1 MSNSVIE
8 SHAPT
13 RIDLCGGTI
22 DIWPLYLFHES
33 ATTINLAINLYAKTR
48 IEPRNDS
55 RIIIESRDLKK
66 RIKFDSIKNVR
77 HNHTL
82 SLATRAI
89 NFFKPESGLYIE
101 TDCESPSGAGLAG
114 SSALNISLCSA
125 LNKLTNSKYS
135 KKEIITI
142 AKNIESQVINIPTG
156 DQDYYP
162 AMFGGLHFIKLS
174 IEGVKTER
182 VNTDYKE
189 LEKRITLCYSGSSRN
204 SGINNWEIFK
214 RHIDGDKKIFKNL
227 ESIRKTADK
236 MKSAFNTPPPLSSP
250 TSGGRSLRRGVDFD
264 RIARLIGEEWRNRK
278 KLWKGVSTPQIE
290 RLIAIAEKNGAISAK
305 ACGAGGGG
313 CIIFFSEPHRQE
325 DIKTALKKTGARV
338 LNYKIDNSGVKIK

>member
-1 MSNSVIE
+1 MSIIE

-66 RIKFDSIKNVR
+66 RIKFDSIRDIK
-77 HNHTL
+77 HNHPL
-82 SLATRAI
+82 SLITRAI

-101 TDCESPSGAGLAG
+101 TDCESPAGAGLAG

-135 KKEIITI
+135 KKEIVTI

-174 IEGVKTER
+174 IEGVNADRFKID
-182 VNTDYKE
+182 NKE

-214 RHIDGDKKIFKNL
+214 RHIDGNKKIFRNL

-236 MKSAFNTPPPLSSP
+236 MKLVIINS
-250 TSGGRSLRRGVDFD
+250 DFKM
-264 RIARLIGEEWRNRK
+264 IARLIGEEWRNRK

-290 RLIAIAEKNGAISAK
+290 RLIAIAEENGAISAK
-305 ACGAGGGG
+305 VCGAGGGG
-313 CIIFFSEPHRQE
+313 CVIFFSEPHRQE

-338 LNYKIDNSGVKIK
+338 LNYKIDNTGVKINIIKKLF

>member
-1 MSNSVIE
+1 MSIIE

-33 ATTINLAINLYAKTR
+33 ATTINLAINLYAKAR

-66 RIKFDSIKNVR
+66 RIKFDSIKDIK
-77 HNHTL
+77 HNHSL

-101 TDCESPSGAGLAG
+101 TDCKSPAGAGLAG

-174 IEGVKTER
+174 IEGVTADRCKI
-182 VNTDYKE
+182 NNKE

-214 RHIDGDKKIFKNL
+214 RHIDGNKKIFNNL

-236 MKSAFNTPPPLSSP
+236 MKLVLVNS
-250 TSGGRSLRRGVDFD
+250 DFKM
-264 RIARLIGEEWRNRK
+264 IAKLIGEEWRNRK
-278 KLWKGVSTPQIE
+278 NLWRGVSTPQIE

-305 ACGAGGGG
+305 VCGAGGGG
-313 CIIFFSEPHRQE
+313 CVIFFSEPDRQS

-338 LNYKIDNSGVKIK
+338 LNYKIDNSGVKIKVMGEV

>member
-1 MSNSVIE
+1 MSIIE

-66 RIKFDSIKNVR
+66 KIKFDSIKNIR

-101 TDCESPSGAGLAG
+101 TDCKSPAGAGLAG
-114 SSALNISLCSA
+114 SSALNISICSA

-174 IEGVKTER
+174 IEGVNADRCKID
-182 VNTDYKE
+182 NKE

-214 RHIDGDKKIFKNL
+214 RHIDGNKKIFNNL

-236 MKSAFNTPPPLSSP
+236 VKTAIINSDFNLL
-250 TSGGRSLRRGVDFD
+250 GK
-264 RIARLIGEEWRNRK
+264 LIGEEWRNRK
-278 KLWKGVSTPQIE
+278 NLWKGVSTPQIE
-290 RLIAIAEKNGAISAK
+290 RLIAVAEKNGAVSAK
-305 ACGAGGGG
+305 VCGAGGGG
-313 CIIFFSEPHRQE
+313 CIIFFSEPDRQE

-338 LNYKIDNSGVKIK
+338 LNYKIDNGGIKIKVMGEV

>member
-8 SHAPT
+8 SYAPT
-13 RIDLCGGTI
+13 RIDLCSGTI

-66 RIKFDSIKNVR
+66 RIKFDSIKDIR
-77 HNHTL
+77 HNHSL
-82 SLATRAI
+82 SLATRAV

-142 AKNIESQVINIPTG
+142 AKNIEAQVINIPTG

-174 IEGVKTER
+174 IEGVKAER
-182 VNTDYKE
+182 VNMDYKE

-214 RHIDGDKKIFKNL
+214 GHIDGDKKIFRNL
-227 ESIRKTADK
+227 ESIKKTADK
-236 MKSAFNTPPPLSSP
+236 MKSAVINS
-250 TSGGRSLRRGVDFD
+250 DFKM
-264 RIARLIGEEWRNRK
+264 IAKLIGEEWRNRK
-278 KLWKGVSTPQIE
+278 KLWRGVSTPQIE
-290 RLIAIAEKNGAISAK
+290 RLTAIAEKNGALSAK
-305 ACGAGGGG
+305 VCGAGGGG
-313 CIIFFSEPHRQE
+313 CIIFFSEPDRQE
-325 DIKTALKKTGARV
+325 NIKTALKKTGARV
-338 LNYKIDNSGVKIK
+338 LNYKIDNSGVKIKYF

>member
-13 RIDLCGGTI
+13 RIDLAGGTL

-48 IEPRNDS
+48 IEQRNDS
-55 RIIIESRDLKK
+55 RIIIESKDLKK
-66 RIKFDSIKNVR
+66 RIKFNSIKDIK

-101 TDCESPSGAGLAG
+101 TDSESPSGAGLAG

-142 AKNIESQVINIPTG
+142 AKNIEAQVIKIPTG

-174 IEGVKTER
+174 IEGINADRFKI
-182 VNTDYKE
+182 DSKE

-214 RHIDGDKKIFKNL
+214 RHIDGNKKIFKNL

-236 MKSAFNTPPPLSSP
+236 MKSAVINS
-250 TSGGRSLRRGVDFD
+250 DFKM
-264 RIARLIGEEWRNRK
+264 IARLIGEEWRNRK
-278 KLWKGVSTPQIE
+278 KLWRGVSTPEIE
-290 RLIAIAEKNGAISAK
+290 RLIAIAEENSAISAK
-305 ACGAGGGG
+305 VCGAGGGG
-313 CIIFFSEPHRQE
+313 CVIFLSEPHRQE

-338 LNYKIDNSGVKIK
+338 LNYKIDNSGVKIISA

>member
-1 MSNSVIE
+1 MSIIE

-48 IEPRNDS
+48 IETRNDS

-66 RIKFDSIKNVR
+66 RIKFDSIKDIRN
-77 HNHTL
+77 NHSL

-135 KKEIITI
+135 KKDIITI

-182 VNTDYKE
+182 VNIDYKE

-214 RHIDGDKKIFKNL
+214 RHIDGNKKIFRNL

-236 MKSAFNTPPPLSSP
+236 MKLVIINS
-250 TSGGRSLRRGVDFD
+250 DFKM
-264 RIARLIGEEWRNRK
+264 IARLIGEEWRNRK
-278 KLWKGVSTPQIE
+278 NLWKGVSTPQIE
-290 RLIAIAEKNGAISAK
+290 RLIAIAEENGAISAK
-305 ACGAGGGG
+305 VCGAGGGG
-313 CIIFFSEPHRQE
+313 CVIFFSEPHRQE

>member
-1 MSNSVIE
+1 MALFMDVHKQIPGLTKE
-8 SHAPT
+8 AVKDAHA
-13 RIDLCGGTI
+13 
-22 DIWPLYLFHES
+22 
-33 ATTINLAINLYAKTR
+33 
-48 IEPRNDS
+48 
-55 RIIIESRDLKK
+55 RDLKK
-66 RIKFDSIKNVR
+66 KIKFDSIKNIR
-77 HNHTL
+77 HNHAL

-101 TDCESPSGAGLAG
+101 TDCKSPAGAGLAG
-114 SSALNISLCSA
+114 SSALNISICSA

-135 KKEIITI
+135 RKELITI

-174 IEGVKTER
+174 IEGVNADKCKID
-182 VNTDYKE
+182 NKE

-214 RHIDGDKKIFKNL
+214 RHIDGNKKIFNNL

-236 MKSAFNTPPPLSSP
+236 VKTAIINSDFNLL
-250 TSGGRSLRRGVDFD
+250 G
-264 RIARLIGEEWRNRK
+264 RLIGEEWRNRK
-278 KLWKGVSTPQIE
+278 NLWRGVSTPQIE
-290 RLIAIAEKNGAISAK
+290 RLIAIAEENGAISAK
-305 ACGAGGGG
+305 VCGAGGGG
-313 CIIFFSEPHRQE
+313 CVIFFSEPDRQE

-338 LNYKIDNSGVKIK
+338 LNYKIDNGGIKIKVMGEV